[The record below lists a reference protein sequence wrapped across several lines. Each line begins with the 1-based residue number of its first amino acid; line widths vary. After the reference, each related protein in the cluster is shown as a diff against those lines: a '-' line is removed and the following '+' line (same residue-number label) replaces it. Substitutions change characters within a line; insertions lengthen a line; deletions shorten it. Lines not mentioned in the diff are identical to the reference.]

1 MHVIVSL
8 YTAEVTPLRLLNLVV
23 VHIARGELQCLE
35 VEYS

>member
-23 VHIARGELQCLE
+23 VHIACGELQCLE